1 MAVHDIFECHPR
13 RVPSPVRRRNN
24 SGEVRQHPGAAL
36 LVPRAVAGCGPG
48 GSNGCAG
55 APETHA
61 GEGGRPGAESR
72 GSPSFPAV
80 IVVVAALKGG
90 VGKTTTSVYLAAL
103 AAASRR
109 PTTLVD
115 ADPQAS
121 AADWIENSEDESFE
135 RVDLIEAPTDR
146 MLAKALDR
154 IGKDDVAVVDTPPGN
169 ERMLAKAIERA
180 DVVVIP
186 TRVGGVETPRVEAV
200 LDMVPNKVP
209 VGLVICSARTYT
221 RDYQEMMGLWAEANV
236 PVWGSVPERVGIAS
250 GPEGWLSIDG
260 LDAYRPVWQRGLR
273 SRR

>member
-1 MAVHDIFECHPR
+1 M
-13 RVPSPVRRRNN
+13 
-24 SGEVRQHPGAAL
+24 
-36 LVPRAVAGCGPG
+36 
-48 GSNGCAG
+48 
-55 APETHA
+55 
-61 GEGGRPGAESR
+61 
-72 GSPSFPAV
+72 

-154 IGKDDVAVVDTPPGN
+154 IGKDDVAIVDTPPGN
-169 ERMLAKAIERA
+169 ERLLAKAIERA

-200 LDMVPNKVP
+200 LDMVPTKVP

-250 GPEGWLSIDG
+250 GPEGWLV
-260 LDAYRPVWQRGLR
+260 ARRPRRVPRGLATRLARSAVLTEARCHR
-273 SRR
+273 SRVASTRPGSTTLAERGCRRPR